1 MTPTFDDL
9 LNDIQNLATMGY
21 QLIVVGE
28 EIAMQEGLLA
38 AIDSSFDEVI
48 YQLGKSLQN
57 DGMRKLHKEML
68 RRNHESYSDVTI
80 QLDQLK
86 RNKAEMLVQ
95 KEQVRQL
102 LSVGKLQVKSAL
114 LDRETKS
121 LLISDL

>member
-9 LNDIQNLATMGY
+9 LNHVQELTQHGY
-21 QLIVVGE
+21 QLIAVGE

-38 AIDSSFDEVI
+38 AIDSSFDEMI

-68 RRNHESYSDVTI
+68 RRNHESYSDVMI
-80 QLDQLK
+80 ALDQLK
-86 RNKAEMLVQ
+86 RNKAELLIQ

-114 LDRETKS
+114 LDREIKS
-121 LLISDL
+121 DLISDL